1 MAQVG
6 EIDYQVTMDVQQLL
20 TSQRQLEQR
29 LNRMDDS
36 FNRTSRAV
44 NDTEQ
49 SMLSLSKV
57 AGVVASALSA
67 GAIINA
73 VDEWGQMAARIKMAL
88 NSVEGD
94 VERYAEIQQRFLEVS
109 NRNGKAIE
117 TTQELYAGS
126 ATSMKELGYNTTQT
140 VDYIESLSSAFTAN
154 ATGAQQT
161 ESAMN
166 ALNRAMVIGTLKGN
180 DWHSVLNA
188 TPSVV
193 ADIAKELSRLRG
205 GVKVTENDVKKM
217 AMQGGI
223 SMKLFADAMIKAR
236 EENNALADSMDNT
249 IADGFTKLT
258 NSAKAYYGEMNQTLG
273 ITRSVS
279 AGFAVLTDN
288 FEKVSMVAN
297 VALAILGARMAGAL
311 YSTIKAKISDVSASI
326 NQTTAT
332 LNAAK
337 ASEYAATTAVRKA
350 QADLSSARSA
360 VALAQ
365 AEYNVAKGTLA
376 EATALDNLIL
386 KKSLASKAALTLT
399 QATQAQ
405 TAAMANS
412 ATAARAASLS
422 MNLFKGA
429 LGLVGGPAGAAML
442 AGAAVLYFYQ
452 QAKEARE
459 SAIKLAEGVD
469 ELTAKMK
476 EMSRVQ
482 KEAEMAELRK
492 ALPELNNELL
502 NAVIA
507 HSKAIGAVKDLESQV
522 AKATPGTSKYTSLTN
537 QLTSAQDDLAI
548 ATNNAQKAANDYSRT
563 KSTISLIQAD
573 LNGTLKQGAELLQRE
588 ASVLPNA
595 AAGWNSYGFS
605 IERATK
611 AKAAF
616 SLLRPE
622 LDYGGEDGN
631 KLLKQMERRLELS
644 KLEGAEKAKLSALYA
659 AEDAGVFDKEAI
671 KNLQDLAAKEYE
683 NTEAKKQGVKTAKE
697 AASAAL
703 KEATE
708 AEKLKQ
714 KITDVANAT
723 KVAELETK
731 GLAREA
737 AILEAVQK
745 LGSKATKAQI
755 AEITELAGK
764 EFDLKQKIQDRKDAF
779 SQNPEAKANQEY
791 KLSLEQ
797 LERQLQGNLV
807 TEEDY
812 HRRRVDLAGE
822 YSKKI
827 AEANA
832 QASVSPIEDNRA
844 QFDPV
849 QQLKNENA
857 KKLALTDKYYADEMA
872 IINQAYANQQISHEQ
887 FTTAK
892 QITDAQY
899 LQIRTAQERQFN
911 EQQTAAQWQ
920 MLSQQSLGF
929 DMLTSAVDAMAGS
942 ASNAITGL
950 LTGTM
955 TAADAMRSLGN
966 TILNSVVNSIVQ
978 TGVEMLKNFIIGKT
992 MGAAAAAAS
1001 IGEAAVVASA
1011 WAPAA
1016 AFVSL
1021 ATMGANAAPA
1031 NASLVGTTG
1040 LASTLAIAGARKNG
1054 GPVDAGSMYR
1064 VGEGGKPEIFKA
1076 SNGRQYM
1083 IPGDNGKVIS
1093 NKDMQSGGMNVNVVF
1108 NDYSSGGHKFDAQT
1122 SQDGNTLTI
1131 QAFIMDMD
1139 NKGPMLQSITRNTSA
1154 TARARG

>member
-6 EIDYQVTMDVQQLL
+6 EIVYQVQMDVQQLL
-20 TSQRQLEQR
+20 TSQQQLEQR
-29 LNRMDDS
+29 LNRMDSS
-36 FNRTSRAV
+36 FNRTSQSV
-44 NDTEQ
+44 NNTER
-49 SMLSLSKV
+49 SMQSLSKV
-57 AGVVASALSA
+57 AAALTGYLSASMVASYSEAWTELNNKLSNSVRA
-67 GAIINA
+67 SESLVDVTQRVFDISQATRSSLDATATLYARLERGTREYNTSAADLAKLTSIINQGFIVSGATAQEAENAIIQLSQGIA
-73 VDEWGQMAARIKMAL
+73 SGVLRGEEF
-88 NSVEGD
+88 NSV
-94 VERYAEIQQRFLEVS
+94 AEQ
-109 NRNGKAIE
+109 G
-117 TTQELYAGS
+117 
-126 ATSMKELGYNTTQT
+126 
-140 VDYIESLSSAFTAN
+140 
-154 ATGAQQT
+154 
-161 ESAMN
+161 
-166 ALNRAMVIGTLKGN
+166 
-180 DWHSVLNA
+180 
-188 TPSVV
+188 
-193 ADIAKELSRLRG
+193 SRLM
-205 GVKVTENDVKKM
+205 V
-217 AMQGGI
+217 
-223 SMKLFADAMIKAR
+223 
-236 EENNALADSMDNT
+236 ALADSMGVG
-249 IADGFTKLT
+249 IGQLRKMAAEGKLT
-258 NSAKAYYGEMNQTLG
+258 TDVVVKGLLSQGDAIGKEFAKTTRTMSQAFQEAGNNLTKFLGENTTIKSTISAFSDAV
-273 ITRSVS
+273 ITVS
-279 AGFAVLTDN
+279 KNLDELSSVLT
-288 FEKVSMVAN
+288 VIAAVVGSRYVG
-297 VALAILGARMAGAL
+297 ALAMATKSKVMMA
-311 YSTIKAKISDVSASI
+311 AASR
-326 NQTTAT
+326 QESVAT
-332 LNAAK
+332 LQSAR
-337 ASEYAATTAVRKA
+337 ASEYAANMSVRKA
-350 QADLSSARSA
+350 QADLASARSA

-376 EATALDNLIL
+376 EATALDNLIA
-386 KKSLASKAALTLT
+386 KKSLASKAAITLT

-412 ATAARAASLS
+412 AAAARAASLS
-422 MNLFKGA
+422 IGLLRGA
-429 LGLVGGPAGAAML
+429 MGMLGGPAGVAML
-442 AGAAVLYFYQ
+442 AGAAIYYFYQ
-452 QAKEARE
+452 KSEQAKQEARDFADSIDQLTVKLKE
-459 SAIKLAEGVD
+459 LSYQEIARDAQDARDKQELLRLEMKEQENQLSSLRAQLELQKTALNGMPDLIDKNTTRILREVTKLEGDLAENKKRHELITKYLSDAQD
-469 ELTAKMK
+469 EYNRKT
-476 EMSRVQ
+476 
-482 KEAEMAELRK
+482 KEAIDL
-492 ALPELNNELL
+492 
-502 NAVIA
+502 
-507 HSKAIGAVKDLESQV
+507 SVKS
-522 AKATPGTSKYTSLTN
+522 AT
-537 QLTSAQDDLAI
+537 
-548 ATNNAQKAANDYSRT
+548 
-563 KSTISLIQAD
+563 
-573 LNGTLKQGAELLQRE
+573 TLD
-588 ASVLPNA
+588 
-595 AAGWNSYGFS
+595 
-605 IERATK
+605 IERSALGRLTKQIKEATG
-611 AKAAF
+611 AKEEF
-616 SLLRPE
+616 SLVRPN
-622 LDYGGEDGN
+622 LDYGGAEGE
-631 KLLKQMERRLELS
+631 KLLKQMEERLALS
-644 KLEGAEKAKLSALYA
+644 KLEGAERAKLKAMYDA
-659 AEDAGVFDKEAI
+659 KDAGITDPDAI
-671 KNLQDLAAKEYE
+671 RNLQDLAAQEYE
-683 NTEAKKQGVKTAKE
+683 NTQAKKEGIKTAKQ

-708 AEKLKQ
+708 AENLKQ

-745 LGSKATKAQI
+745 LGSKATKAQV

-764 EFDLKQKIQDRKDAF
+764 EFDLKQKIKDRKDAF

-807 TEEDY
+807 AEEDY
-812 HRRRVDLAGE
+812 HRRRLELAGE

-857 KKLALTDKYYADEMA
+857 KKLALMDKYYADEMA

-899 LQIRTAQERQFN
+899 LQIRTAQEKKFN

-929 DMLTSAVDAMAGS
+929 DMLSSAVDAMSGS

-955 TAADAMRSLGN
+955 TVADAMRSLGN

-1076 SNGRQYM
+1076 NNGRQYM

-1093 NKDMQSGGMNVNVVF
+1093 NKDMQGDGMNVNIVF

>member
-6 EIDYQVTMDVQQLL
+6 EIVYQVQMDVRQLL
-20 TSQRQLEQR
+20 TSQQQLEQR
-29 LNRMDDS
+29 LNRMDSS
-36 FNRTSRAV
+36 FNRTSQSV
-44 NDTEQ
+44 NNTER
-49 SMLSLSKV
+49 SMQSLSKV
-57 AGVVASALSA
+57 AAALTGYLSASMVASYSEAWTELNSKLSNSVRA
-67 GAIINA
+67 SESLVDVTQRVFDISQATRSSLDATATLYARLERGTREYNTSAADLAKLTSIINQGFIVSGATAQEAENAIIQLSQGIA
-73 VDEWGQMAARIKMAL
+73 SGVLRGEEF
-88 NSVEGD
+88 NSV
-94 VERYAEIQQRFLEVS
+94 AEQ
-109 NRNGKAIE
+109 G
-117 TTQELYAGS
+117 
-126 ATSMKELGYNTTQT
+126 
-140 VDYIESLSSAFTAN
+140 
-154 ATGAQQT
+154 
-161 ESAMN
+161 
-166 ALNRAMVIGTLKGN
+166 
-180 DWHSVLNA
+180 
-188 TPSVV
+188 
-193 ADIAKELSRLRG
+193 SRLM
-205 GVKVTENDVKKM
+205 V
-217 AMQGGI
+217 
-223 SMKLFADAMIKAR
+223 
-236 EENNALADSMDNT
+236 ALADSMGVG
-249 IADGFTKLT
+249 IGQLRKMAAEGKLT
-258 NSAKAYYGEMNQTLG
+258 TDVVVKGLLSQGDAIGKEFAKTTRTMSQAFQEAGNNLTKFLGENTTIKSTISAFSDAV
-273 ITRSVS
+273 ITVS
-279 AGFAVLTDN
+279 KNLDELSSVLT
-288 FEKVSMVAN
+288 VIASV
-297 VALAILGARMAGAL
+297 VGSRYVGALAMATKSKVMMA
-311 YSTIKAKISDVSASI
+311 AASR
-326 NQTTAT
+326 QESVAT
-332 LNAAK
+332 LQSAR
-337 ASEYAATTAVRKA
+337 ASEYAANMSVRKA
-350 QADLSSARSA
+350 QADLASARSA

-376 EATALDNLIL
+376 EATALDNLIA
-386 KKSLASKAALTLT
+386 KKSLASKAAITLT

-412 ATAARAASLS
+412 AAAARAASLS
-422 MNLFKGA
+422 MGLLRGA
-429 LGLVGGPAGAAML
+429 MGMLGGPAGVAML
-442 AGAAVLYFYQ
+442 AGAAIYYFYQ
-452 QAKEARE
+452 KSEQAKQEARDFADSIDQLTVKLKELSYQEIARDAQDARDKQELLRLEMKEQEKQLSALRAQLELQKTALKDQPELIDKNTTRILREITKLEGDLSTNRKRLELTTKYLTDAQDEYNRKAKEAIDLSVK
-459 SAIKLAEGVD
+459 SATTLDIEKSAFGR
-469 ELTAKMK
+469 LTT
-476 EMSRVQ
+476 Q
-482 KEAEMAELRK
+482 
-492 ALPELNNELL
+492 
-502 NAVIA
+502 I
-507 HSKAIGAVKDLESQV
+507 
-522 AKATPGTSKYTSLTN
+522 
-537 QLTSAQDDLAI
+537 
-548 ATNNAQKAANDYSRT
+548 
-563 KSTISLIQAD
+563 
-573 LNGTLKQGAELLQRE
+573 RE
-588 ASVLPNA
+588 AT
-595 AAGWNSYGFS
+595 G
-605 IERATK
+605 
-611 AKAAF
+611 AKEEF
-616 SLLRPE
+616 SLVRPK
-622 LDYGGEDGN
+622 LNFGGEEGE
-631 KLLKQMERRLELS
+631 KLKKQMEERLALS
-644 KLEGAEKAKLSALYA
+644 KLEGAERAKLKAMYDA
-659 AEDAGVFDKEAI
+659 KDAGITDPDAI
-671 KNLQDLAAKEYE
+671 RHLQDLAAQEYE
-683 NTEAKKQGVKTAKE
+683 NTQAKKE
-697 AASAAL
+697 SISAAK

-755 AEITELAGK
+755 TEITELAGK
-764 EFDLKQKIQDRKDAF
+764 EFDLNQKIQDRKDAF

-807 TEEDY
+807 TEENY
-812 HRRRVDLAGE
+812 QRRRVELASE

-844 QFDPV
+844 QFDPI

-857 KKLALTDKYYADEMA
+857 KKLALMDKYYADEMA

-1001 IGEAAVVASA
+1001 MGEAAIVASA

-1076 SNGRQYM
+1076 NNGRQYM

-1093 NKDMQSGGMNVNVVF
+1093 NKDMQGGGMNVNVVF

>member
-6 EIDYQVTMDVQQLL
+6 EIVYQVQMDVQQLL
-20 TSQRQLEQR
+20 TSQQQLEQR
-29 LNRMDDS
+29 LNRMDSS
-36 FNRTSRAV
+36 FNRTSQSV
-44 NDTEQ
+44 NNTER
-49 SMLSLSKV
+49 SMQSLSKV
-57 AGVVASALSA
+57 AAALTGYLSASMVASYSEAWTELNNKLSNSVRA
-67 GAIINA
+67 SESLVDVTQRVFDISQATRSSLDATATLYARLERGTREYNTSAEDLAKLTSIINQGFIVSGATAQEAENAIIQLSQGIA
-73 VDEWGQMAARIKMAL
+73 SGVLRGEEF
-88 NSVEGD
+88 NSV
-94 VERYAEIQQRFLEVS
+94 AEQ
-109 NRNGKAIE
+109 G
-117 TTQELYAGS
+117 
-126 ATSMKELGYNTTQT
+126 
-140 VDYIESLSSAFTAN
+140 
-154 ATGAQQT
+154 
-161 ESAMN
+161 
-166 ALNRAMVIGTLKGN
+166 
-180 DWHSVLNA
+180 
-188 TPSVV
+188 
-193 ADIAKELSRLRG
+193 SRLM
-205 GVKVTENDVKKM
+205 V
-217 AMQGGI
+217 
-223 SMKLFADAMIKAR
+223 
-236 EENNALADSMDNT
+236 ALADSMGVG
-249 IADGFTKLT
+249 IGQLRKMAAEGKLT
-258 NSAKAYYGEMNQTLG
+258 TDVVVKGLLSQGDAIGKEFAKTTRTMSQAFQEAGNNLTKFLGENTTIKSTISAFSDAV
-273 ITRSVS
+273 ITVS
-279 AGFAVLTDN
+279 KNLDELSSVLT
-288 FEKVSMVAN
+288 VIATVVGSRYVG
-297 VALAILGARMAGAL
+297 ALAMATKSKVMMA
-311 YSTIKAKISDVSASI
+311 AASR
-326 NQTTAT
+326 QESVAT
-332 LNAAK
+332 LQSAR
-337 ASEYAATTAVRKA
+337 ASEYAANMSVRKA
-350 QADLSSARSA
+350 QADLASARSA

-376 EATALDNLIL
+376 EATALDNLIA
-386 KKSLASKAALTLT
+386 KKSLASKAAITLT

-412 ATAARAASLS
+412 AAAARAASLS
-422 MNLFKGA
+422 MGLLRGA
-429 LGLVGGPAGAAML
+429 MGMLGGPAGVAML
-442 AGAAVLYFYQ
+442 AGAAIYYFYQ
-452 QAKEARE
+452 KSEQAKQEARDFADSIDQLTAKLKGLSYQEIARDAQDAADKQKVLNAEMEEQEKQLARLEARLRMQQDALGNNPELIERNTINILREKIKLEGDLAENKKRHELISKYLSDAQDEYNRKAKEAIDLSVK
-459 SAIKLAEGVD
+459 SATTLDIEKSAFGR
-469 ELTAKMK
+469 LTT
-476 EMSRVQ
+476 Q
-482 KEAEMAELRK
+482 
-492 ALPELNNELL
+492 
-502 NAVIA
+502 I
-507 HSKAIGAVKDLESQV
+507 
-522 AKATPGTSKYTSLTN
+522 
-537 QLTSAQDDLAI
+537 
-548 ATNNAQKAANDYSRT
+548 
-563 KSTISLIQAD
+563 
-573 LNGTLKQGAELLQRE
+573 RE
-588 ASVLPNA
+588 AT
-595 AAGWNSYGFS
+595 G
-605 IERATK
+605 
-611 AKAAF
+611 AKEEF
-616 SLLRPE
+616 SLVRPK
-622 LDYGGEDGN
+622 LNFGGEEGE
-631 KLLKQMERRLELS
+631 KLKKQMEERLALS
-644 KLEGAEKAKLSALYA
+644 KLEGAERAKLKAMYDA
-659 AEDAGVFDKEAI
+659 KDAGITDPDAI
-671 KNLQDLAAKEYE
+671 RHLQDLAAQEYE
-683 NTEAKKQGVKTAKE
+683 NTQAKKE
-697 AASAAL
+697 SISAAK

-745 LGSKATKAQI
+745 LGSKATKAQV

-764 EFDLKQKIQDRKDAF
+764 EFDLKQKIKDRKDAF

-797 LERQLQGNLV
+797 LERQLQGNLI
-807 TEEDY
+807 TEKDY
-812 HRRRVDLAGE
+812 HRRRLELAGE

-857 KKLALTDKYYADEMA
+857 KKLALMDKYYADEMA

-899 LQIRTAQERQFN
+899 LQIRTAQEKKFN

-929 DMLTSAVDAMAGS
+929 DMLTSAVDAMSGS

-1001 IGEAAVVASA
+1001 MGEAAIVASA

-1076 SNGRQYM
+1076 NNGRQYM

-1093 NKDMQSGGMNVNVVF
+1093 NKDMQGGGMNVNVVF

>member
-6 EIDYQVTMDVQQLL
+6 EIVYQVQMDVQQLL
-20 TSQRQLEQR
+20 TSQQQLEQR
-29 LNRMDDS
+29 LNRMDSS
-36 FNRTSRAV
+36 FNRTSQSV
-44 NDTEQ
+44 NNTER
-49 SMLSLSKV
+49 SMQSLSKV
-57 AGVVASALSA
+57 AVALTGYLSASMVASYSEAWTELNNKLSNSVRA
-67 GAIINA
+67 SESLVDVTQRVFDISQATRSSLDATATLYARLERGTREYNTSAADLAKLTSIINQGFIVSGATAQEAENAIIQLSQGIA
-73 VDEWGQMAARIKMAL
+73 SGVLRGEEF
-88 NSVEGD
+88 NSV
-94 VERYAEIQQRFLEVS
+94 AEQ
-109 NRNGKAIE
+109 G
-117 TTQELYAGS
+117 
-126 ATSMKELGYNTTQT
+126 
-140 VDYIESLSSAFTAN
+140 
-154 ATGAQQT
+154 
-161 ESAMN
+161 
-166 ALNRAMVIGTLKGN
+166 
-180 DWHSVLNA
+180 
-188 TPSVV
+188 
-193 ADIAKELSRLRG
+193 SRLM
-205 GVKVTENDVKKM
+205 V
-217 AMQGGI
+217 
-223 SMKLFADAMIKAR
+223 
-236 EENNALADSMDNT
+236 ALADSMGVG
-249 IADGFTKLT
+249 IGQLRKMAAEGKLT
-258 NSAKAYYGEMNQTLG
+258 TDVVVKGLLSQGDAIGKEFAKTTRTMSQAFQEAGNNLTKFLGENTTIKSTISAFSDAV
-273 ITRSVS
+273 ITVS
-279 AGFAVLTDN
+279 KNLDELSSVLT
-288 FEKVSMVAN
+288 VIATVVGSRYVG
-297 VALAILGARMAGAL
+297 ALAMATKSKVMMA
-311 YSTIKAKISDVSASI
+311 AASR
-326 NQTTAT
+326 QESVAT
-332 LNAAK
+332 LQSAR
-337 ASEYAATTAVRKA
+337 ASEYAANMSVRKA

-360 VALAQ
+360 VSLAQ

-376 EATALDNLIL
+376 EATALDNLIA
-386 KKSLASKAALTLT
+386 KKSLASKAAITLT

-412 ATAARAASLS
+412 AAAARAASLS
-422 MNLFKGA
+422 M
-429 LGLVGGPAGAAML
+429 GLLRGTMGMLGGPAGVAML
-442 AGAAVLYFYQ
+442 AGAAIYYFYQ
-452 QAKEARE
+452 KSEQAKQEARDFADSIDHLTAKLKDLSYQEIARDAQDARDKQELLTLEMKEQEKQLSALRAQLELQKTALKDQPELIDKNTTRILREITKLEGDLSTNRKRLELTTKYLTDAQDEYNRKAKEAIDLSVK
-459 SAIKLAEGVD
+459 SATTLDIEKSAFGR
-469 ELTAKMK
+469 LTT
-476 EMSRVQ
+476 Q
-482 KEAEMAELRK
+482 
-492 ALPELNNELL
+492 
-502 NAVIA
+502 I
-507 HSKAIGAVKDLESQV
+507 
-522 AKATPGTSKYTSLTN
+522 
-537 QLTSAQDDLAI
+537 
-548 ATNNAQKAANDYSRT
+548 
-563 KSTISLIQAD
+563 
-573 LNGTLKQGAELLQRE
+573 RE
-588 ASVLPNA
+588 AT
-595 AAGWNSYGFS
+595 G
-605 IERATK
+605 
-611 AKAAF
+611 AKEEF
-616 SLLRPE
+616 SLVRPK
-622 LDYGGEDGN
+622 LNFGGEEGE
-631 KLLKQMERRLELS
+631 KLKKQMEERLALS
-644 KLEGAEKAKLSALYA
+644 KLEGAERAKLKAMYDA
-659 AEDAGVFDKEAI
+659 KDAGITDPDAI
-671 KNLQDLAAKEYE
+671 RHLQDLAAQEYE
-683 NTEAKKQGVKTAKE
+683 NTQAKKE
-697 AASAAL
+697 SISAAK

-708 AEKLKQ
+708 AEKLKK

-755 AEITELAGK
+755 TEITELAGK
-764 EFDLKQKIQDRKDAF
+764 EFDLNQKIQDRKDAF

-797 LERQLQGNLV
+797 LERQLQGNLI
-807 TEEDY
+807 TEKDY
-812 HRRRVDLAGE
+812 HRRRLELAGE

-857 KKLALTDKYYADEMA
+857 KKLALMDKYYADEMA

-899 LQIRTAQERQFN
+899 LQIRTAQEKKFN

-929 DMLTSAVDAMAGS
+929 DMLTSAVDAMSGS

-1001 IGEAAVVASA
+1001 MGEAAIVASA

-1021 ATMGANAAPA
+1021 ATMGDNAAPA

-1076 SNGRQYM
+1076 NNGRQYM

-1093 NKDMQSGGMNVNVVF
+1093 NKDMQGGGMNVNVVF